1 VPVSNTLLFVRG
13 LMTFP
18 TGLSEMDWRTFL
30 VLSALGSTSFQV
42 IPAAG

>member
-13 LMTFP
+13 LITFP
-18 TGLSEMDWRTFL
+18 AGLSEMDWRTFL